1 MKLIKKPMLLA
12 LVAATLISFCEG
24 YYLQLLGYT
33 LDKSDNEQSAKDFLS
48 NYDTELQK
56 LLTEST
62 LAEWNYYTN
71 LTTENEEVNNAVS
84 LKVKYYLCSNKGLHH
99 SKTS

>member
-71 LTTENEEVNNAVS
+71 LTTENEKINNAVS
-84 LKVKYYLCSNKGLHH
+84 LKVK
-99 SKTS
+99 